1 MLWSGCLGPESA
13 TLTPTQ
19 ISNPTGGAYRVDIPP
34 GYTAIAL
41 PEYLPHVPF
50 TREWLE
56 TDQGAAFTDIP
67 VQPLEQKLRA
77 DHLLY
82 RRPNY
87 RAYFS
92 ISGEDILLL
101 PEGQT
106 DDPAPSPFLVFTVNH
121 TRSAGDGSGL
131 PALRQGTINA
141 FGEWAAGSLRE
152 QASDVSTETRTI
164 LGRKWLWLTA
174 RLSYPLS
181 PMDGFLPGEVSA
193 SPIPESDVLPPAAP
207 SPTDLTV
214 RPVSSTDSAPELWYF
229 LYAATLDGSGN
240 LYGIQGWARSSSDLR
255 SMIDAVGDMI
265 GTLRT
270 GTSAIGD

>member
-1 MLWSGCLGPESA
+1 MLLLSLPLVWSGCLGPESA
-13 TLTPTQ
+13 TVTTTQ
-19 ISNPTGGAYRVDIPP
+19 ISNATGGAYCVDIPP
-34 GYTAIAL
+34 GYTATAL

-56 TDQGAAFTDIP
+56 TDQGAAFADIP

-101 PEGQT
+101 PETQA
-106 DDPAPSPFLVFTVNH
+106 DKPAPSPFLVFTVNH
-121 TRSAGDGSGL
+121 TRAAGGGVGL

-141 FGEWAAGSLRE
+141 FGEWAAGSLRA
-152 QASDVSTETRTI
+152 QATDISTETRTI
-164 LGRKWLWLTA
+164 RGRNWLWLTA
-174 RLSYPLS
+174 RLPYPLP

-193 SPIPESDVLPPAAP
+193 SPDLATPGTSPASSAAAP
-207 SPTDLTV
+207 
-214 RPVSSTDSAPELWYF
+214 PELWYF

-240 LYGIQGWARSSSDLR
+240 LYGIQGWARSASDL
-255 SMIDAVGDMI
+255 STMIDAVGDMI

-270 GTSAIGD
+270 GASAAGD